1 MMRHGLTNPCLQTR
15 GGRQHLAPFATPIC
29 VFHVA
34 AMHPKS
40 VEILSCRRVEAVNIS
55 PFIANLP
62 FGKDTTNFGTPDASG
77 STSQV

>member
-1 MMRHGLTNPCLQTR
+1 
-15 GGRQHLAPFATPIC
+15 
-29 VFHVA
+29 
-34 AMHPKS
+34 MHPKS